1 MFRKKLLL
9 DMQNN
14 AKWLVDIVKMNVCW
28 ERHSGSVDVFW
39 WTLPQ
44 IKYDFQRAEIFFL

>member
-14 AKWLVDIVKMNVCW
+14 AKWLVDIENECLLGETLW
-28 ERHSGSVDVFW
+28 LSGCFLVD
-39 WTLPQ
+39 TTSNK
-44 IKYDFQRAEIFFL
+44 I